1 VIVVNH
7 LELLLFVGVQVDDG
21 LLGHAEPGRFDLLVR
36 LGHEYVGL
44 ERFVQVR
51 VVGQLVGQISDVV
64 HEQLLHFGFEHL
76 LHRHFLIQVLVVI
89 VELAFLLHV

>member
-51 VVGQLVGQISDVV
+51 VVG
-64 HEQLLHFGFEHL
+64 
-76 LHRHFLIQVLVVI
+76 
-89 VELAFLLHV
+89 